1 MKNKEEAGGRDGKEK
16 LEKKIV
22 KVIMITLYVYNT

>member
-1 MKNKEEAGGRDGKEK
+1 MKNKEEAGGRDGEEK